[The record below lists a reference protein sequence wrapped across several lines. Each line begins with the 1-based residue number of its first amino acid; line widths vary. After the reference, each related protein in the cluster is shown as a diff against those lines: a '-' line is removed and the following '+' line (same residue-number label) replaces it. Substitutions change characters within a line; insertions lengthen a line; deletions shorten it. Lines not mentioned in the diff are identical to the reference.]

1 MRTKLVFIL
10 LFLSFSFGRE
20 LKNNQRIRR
29 AGLSAFAIKC
39 TDFIGYRPYEVGTLK
54 LCIYH
59 SGFKTTY
66 FEAVSFCKQAGSRLA
81 LLDTR
86 LKRRILSKAINVWA
100 NLLDDERCH
109 CFLCEP
115 VLTLEMCR
123 TGKKLFLCE
132 KVI

>member
-20 LKNNQRIRR
+20 LKNNKRIRR
-29 AGLSAFAIKC
+29 AGPSAFAMKC
-39 TDFIGYRPYEVGTLK
+39 TSFLSYRPYEVGKLK

-66 FEAVSFCKQAGSRLA
+66 FEAVSICKKAGSRLA
-81 LLDTR
+81 LLDTS
-86 LKRRILSKAINVWA
+86 LKRRVLSKAVNVWA
-100 NLLDDERCH
+100 NLHDDERCH
-109 CFLCEP
+109 CFLCDP

-123 TGKKLFLCE
+123 TVKKLFLCE